1 MELICKPF
9 YFFVHLYGN
18 KLHQERMHSIILY
31 LIFVIV
37 FSLILRVT
45 DEETMV
51 QHWVSFLIFNLYL
64 KKVRLIIIRD
74 TFHF

>member
-1 MELICKPF
+1 MELICKLF

-37 FSLILRVT
+37 LIVNFKGDGRGNDGSTLGK
-45 DEETMV
+45 
-51 QHWVSFLIFNLYL
+51 FLNI
-64 KKVRLIIIRD
+64 
-74 TFHF
+74 